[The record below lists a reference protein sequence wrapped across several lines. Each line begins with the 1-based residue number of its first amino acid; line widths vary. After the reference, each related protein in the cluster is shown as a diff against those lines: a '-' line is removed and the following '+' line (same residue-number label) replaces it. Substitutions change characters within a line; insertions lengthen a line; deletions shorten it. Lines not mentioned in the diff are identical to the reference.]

1 MEFENAAMLVL
12 AAKCSGKPERRNDIL
27 RLAAQVTAPS
37 KSEAGCI
44 AYDVHERVSGNN
56 EFLFFEEWADQ
67 AALDFHF
74 QTPHFREFI
83 KELAPCLQGPP
94 NIRVYEVARSRDLEL

>member
-1 MEFENAAMLVL
+1 MLVL

-56 EFLFFEEWADQ
+56 EFLFFEEWVDQ

-74 QTPHFREFI
+74 QTPHFQEFI
-83 KELAPCLQGPP
+83 KELATCLQGPP
-94 NIRVYEVARSRDLEL
+94 SIRVYEVAQSRDLEL

>member
-1 MEFENAAMLVL
+1 MLVL
-12 AAKCSGKPERRNDIL
+12 AAKCSGKPERRSDIL
-27 RLAAQVTAPS
+27 RLAAAVTAPS

-56 EFLFFEEWADQ
+56 EFLFFEEWAGQ

-74 QTPHFREFI
+74 QTPHFLEFI
-83 KELAPCLQGPP
+83 RELAPCLQGPP
-94 NIRVYEVARSRDLEL
+94 SIRVYEVAEARDLEL